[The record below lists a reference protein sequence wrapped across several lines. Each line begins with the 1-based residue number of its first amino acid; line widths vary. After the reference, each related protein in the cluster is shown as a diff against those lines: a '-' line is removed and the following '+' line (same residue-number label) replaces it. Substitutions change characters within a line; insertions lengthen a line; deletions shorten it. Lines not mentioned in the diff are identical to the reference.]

1 MRFVGFDAASD
12 VAELVARAFSNNV
25 NIRDRQSS
33 GENNIEPGEDG
44 GGFDNDAS
52 GNDPSASSSSDGN
65 FGAGKDESGFMGN
78 ILRVIGLDSGKLG
91 ALAINGIIFIA
102 QMVGF
107 L

>member
-1 MRFVGFDAASD
+1 M
-12 VAELVARAFSNNV
+12 ARAFSNNV

-33 GENNIEPGEDG
+33 GNIEAGEDG

-65 FGAGKDESGFMGN
+65 FGASKDESGFMGN
-78 ILRVIGLDSGKLG
+78 ILRVIGMDSGKLG